1 METIL
6 YLYVGLEIVKGNIM
20 QVKAHENCR
29 ICGSSKL
36 IPILSLGEQFV
47 TNFVDD
53 PEKDFAKGPLELVLC
68 NVKDGGCGLLQLKH
82 TINRD
87 VLYSKYWYQSG
98 ISKTMV
104 KALADITTS
113 GEKLVKLSTGDL
125 VIDIGA
131 NDGTLL
137 RQYKTSGLK
146 TVGFEPSDLWKLA
159 TKGNYKIINDYFNY
173 EAFQREFKNEKARLI
188 TSISMFYDLE
198 DPNTFVEDIKK
209 CLDKDGVWII
219 QMNYLGLMIDNNT
232 YDNICHEHL
241 EYYSLFSLT
250 NLLERHAL
258 KPFDVELNDV
268 NGGSIRVYVKHKNCK
283 IQSFPE
289 SEERLKKQIE
299 YEKQMGFDSLTIY
312 GKFAKNIEKS
322 KNELTAFLN
331 QETKKGKK
339 IYIYGASTRGLVVL
353 QYAGIDKRLI
363 IAATDMN
370 SEKWGKYIV
379 GTGIP
384 IVSIE
389 QYRKDKPDYLFVL
402 PYHFIEEIKEQE
414 KEFLKAG
421 GKMIVA
427 IPKFEVISSK

>member
-1 METIL
+1 
-6 YLYVGLEIVKGNIM
+6 M
-20 QVKAHENCR
+20 QVKARSNCR
-29 ICGSSKL
+29 ICGSTKL
-36 IPILSLGEQFV
+36 TPILSLGKQYV

-53 PEKDFAKGPLELVLC
+53 PKKEFPQGPLELILC
-68 NVKDGGCGLLQLKH
+68 NAKDGGCGLLQLKH

-104 KALADITTS
+104 KALADITTT
-113 GEKLVKLSTGDL
+113 GERIVKLSKGDL

-137 RQYKTSGLK
+137 RQYKTVGLR

-159 TKGNYKIINDYFNY
+159 TSGNYKIINDYFNFQ
-173 EAFQREFKNEKARLI
+173 AFEREFKNEKAKLI

-198 DPNTFVEDIKK
+198 EPNIFVEDIKK

-250 NLLERHAL
+250 NLLERHDL
-258 KPFDVELNDV
+258 VPFDVELNDV
-268 NGGSIRVYVKHKNCK
+268 NGGSIRVYVKNKASK
-283 IQSFPE
+283 IQGFAQ
-289 SEERLKKQIE
+289 SEERLKKQVE
-299 YEKQMGFDSLTIY
+299 YEKKMGFDTLTVY
-312 GKFAKNIEKS
+312 DKFAKNIEKS
-322 KNELTAFLN
+322 KKELTEFLN
-331 QETKKGKK
+331 QEKKKGKK

-353 QYAGIDKRLI
+353 QYAGIDNKLI
-363 IAATDMN
+363 TAATDMN

-402 PYHFIEEIKEQE
+402 PYHFLEEIKEQE

-427 IPKFEVISSK
+427 IPKFQVIEG